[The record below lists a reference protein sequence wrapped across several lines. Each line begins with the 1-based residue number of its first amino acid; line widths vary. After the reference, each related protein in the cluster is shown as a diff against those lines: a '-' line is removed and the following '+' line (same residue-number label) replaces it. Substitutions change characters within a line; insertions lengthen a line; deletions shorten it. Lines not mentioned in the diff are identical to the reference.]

1 MSDLFLIRA
10 NYSQK
15 TSYLL
20 KKIHIFGMFLTVF
33 HCFSSFLC
41 PRANHSRL
49 LFCKEGL
56 SKERRKEFALGHKR
70 GKSVKNCQKLITNMI
85 FWSKSVFFE
94 SNLLSKLPMLL
105 FFKEQQERL
114 AHGCSI
120 AKSNKSD
127 SSQLLFFKE

>member
-56 SKERRKEFALGHKR
+56 SKERRKEFALGHKKR
-70 GKSVKNCQKLITNMI
+70 KISEK
-85 FWSKSVFFE
+85 
-94 SNLLSKLPMLL
+94 LSKTYYKYDFL
-105 FFKEQQERL
+105 EQI
-114 AHGCSI
+114 GV
-120 AKSNKSD
+120 
-127 SSQLLFFKE
+127 F